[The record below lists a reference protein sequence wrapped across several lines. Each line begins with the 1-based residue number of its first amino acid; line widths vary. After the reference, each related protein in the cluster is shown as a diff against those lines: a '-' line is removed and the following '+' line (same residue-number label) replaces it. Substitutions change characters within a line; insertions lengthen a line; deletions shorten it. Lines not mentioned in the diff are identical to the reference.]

1 MKQNKAGRKKRYA
14 MRKTAAAIT
23 VILMLLAAAVS
34 AHAVTIDAGRIRS
47 FDDNILTVTSE
58 DGGRLTIEAVSG
70 TIPLENP
77 VTNLPV
83 EGGTVEVHWNGLTFG
98 GEPLPAG
105 EVTLRALLAS

>member
-1 MKQNKAGRKKRYA
+1 

-23 VILMLLAAAVS
+23 VILLLIAAAFS
-34 AHAVTIDAGRIRS
+34 SHAVTIEAGRIRP

-77 VTNLPV
+77 VTDLPV
-83 EGGTVEVHWNGLTFG
+83 EGGKVEIHWNALSFN
-98 GEPLPAG
+98 GEPLTPG
-105 EVTLRALLAS
+105 RKTGQIGRAHV